1 MSQTTKSALLERDA
15 EHLIHPVHSG
25 AATAAG
31 HVWVRG
37 EGARLFDADGR
48 DYVDALSG
56 LWNVFIGHGRPEL
69 ADAAAAQMR
78 QLAYASGYAGSSNAQ
93 AIALAE
99 TLAELAYPSIN
110 RFFLTSGGGESTDS
124 SIKTARYFWKVR
136 GKPEKTKVISRIW
149 GYHGVTLAAM
159 CATGMSVYW
168 PMFEP
173 RMPGFRHISSPYPY
187 FYDPPPGKTRGE
199 AAADE
204 LETAILEEGPDTV
217 AMFIAEPVQGAGGVI
232 VPTDDYF
239 PRIREICDRY
249 DVLLVSDE
257 VITGF
262 GRTGTM
268 FGLNHWGI
276 EPDIMQFAKAI
287 TSGHIPLGGIGLSDR
302 VAATLDEGDPIWMHA
317 YTYSAHPVSCAVA
330 LEKPPHHPRGGTR
343 GDGGGEGGRAHSQP
357 GTGLRR
363 PPERRRGARQGP
375 DGRRRG
381 GGGPGDAGTLPGVG
395 EGGAA
400 PSEGDRRARGLQPPP
415 RRRVRLRSAGL
426 FDVRRPRPD
435 RRRGRGRP
443 RRGARVGD
451 GVTPPAWNAGFSRHA
466 PAHRSSVVWRNG
478 LERRPPV
485 GTRAGGPQSA

>member
-1 MSQTTKSALLERDA
+1 MSQTSKTALLERDA
-15 EHLIHPVHSG
+15 EHLIHPIHSG

-69 ADAAAAQMR
+69 AEAAAAQMR
-78 QLAYASGYAGSSNAQ
+78 QLAYASGYAGSSNPQ

-99 TLAELAYPSIN
+99 TLADMAYPSIN

-173 RMPGFRHISSPYPY
+173 RIPGFRHISSPYPY

-262 GRTGTM
+262 GRTGTP

-302 VAATLDEGDPIWMHA
+302 VAATLDEGDAVWMHA

-330 LEKPPHHPRGGTR
+330 LENLRIIREEGLVEMAAEKGAELIRNLEQACGGHPNVGEVRGKGLMAAVEVVADRGTR
-343 GDGGGEGGRAHSQP
+343 ELFPASEKVGPRLLKAID
-357 GTGLRR
+357 
-363 PPERRRGARQGP
+363 ER
-375 DGRRRG
+375 
-381 GGGPGDAGTLPGVG
+381 GVF
-395 EGGAA
+395 
-400 PSEGDRRARGLQPPP
+400 S
-415 RRRVRLRSAGL
+415 RLRG
-426 FDVRRPRPD
+426 DVFVC
-435 RRRGRGRP
+435 
-443 RRGARVGD
+443 A
-451 GVTPPAWNAGFSRHA
+451 
-466 PAHRSSVVWRNG
+466 
-478 LERRPPV
+478 PPV
-485 GTRAGGPQSA
+485 CSTSADLAQIADAVAGALEEVLG